1 VSLREPATGTRG
13 GCNRTRRTKSWPL
26 RKRIRHRSGSGG
38 FSVFLRE
45 GVRASSDRYIGGGK
59 STTADRQIGY
69 RARAFPH
76 AVIDLDEIRRSRHRS
91 PL

>member
-1 VSLREPATGTRG
+1 
-13 GCNRTRRTKSWPL
+13 
-26 RKRIRHRSGSGG
+26 
-38 FSVFLRE
+38 
-45 GVRASSDRYIGGGK
+45 VRASSDRYVGEGK

-76 AVIDLDEIRRSRHRS
+76 AVIDLDEILRSRQRA